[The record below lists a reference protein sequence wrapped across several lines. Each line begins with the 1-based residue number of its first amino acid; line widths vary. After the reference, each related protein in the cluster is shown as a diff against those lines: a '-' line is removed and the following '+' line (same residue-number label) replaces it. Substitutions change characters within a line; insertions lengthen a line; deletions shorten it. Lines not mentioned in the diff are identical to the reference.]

1 MILAGPGSRGPPL
14 SAGRSLQGPC
24 RWVPPNEVASIF
36 YEEQVIL
43 FSQIKTG
50 KGEEEEVEEEERGQI
65 HGEER
70 KAEKNRAF
78 LSSLF
83 FLFAPLFL
91 PLLPPASVCFTL
103 LLRFTQ
109 KQPSPPS
116 LFAFTATP
124 INPISSPAISPST
137 YPLTWLWVQ
146 SALLTLCQVWH
157 NSPSLLSPSL

>member
-1 MILAGPGSRGPPL
+1 MGPRSRLAEASRGPAGGSRRMKWHPFFMKSRLSYLVRLKQARGRRKRWRKRKGDRSMEKRERQKKIEPSSPL
-14 SAGRSLQGPC
+14 SSSYLP
-24 RWVPPNEVASIF
+24 
-36 YEEQVIL
+36 L
-43 FSQIKTG
+43 FSSP
-50 KGEEEEVEEEERGQI
+50 
-65 HGEER
+65 
-70 KAEKNRAF
+70 
-78 LSSLF
+78 SS
-83 FLFAPLFL
+83 
-91 PLLPPASVCFTL
+91 PPASVCFTL